1 MGDQVS
7 FLRSESD
14 GLKIQLQEA
23 ESRNESSLS
32 KSDRMKEKIKIYQK
46 NLSEAHGEEMAC
58 LNQTIR
64 DLTEKL
70 QKKEKELRKVKISE
84 NQKSVV
90 TEKPASQVAPSPGTD
105 KKNLAEINKK
115 LEKLEKEQKN
125 LQSELDRTLNTDVN
139 VVEKRKR
146 TDEAAEDDN
155 KENIDPNGKKN
166 SSKKLRVVLGE
177 KTNVQV
183 PVKNTRSTRA
193 KRGINK
199 TMM

>member
-14 GLKIQLQEA
+14 SLKIQLQEA
-23 ESRNESSLS
+23 ESRNERSLS

-46 NLSEAHGEEMAC
+46 NLSEAHGEEMEC

-70 QKKEKELRKVKISE
+70 QKKEKELRKVKICE
-84 NQKSVV
+84 NPKITATTV
-90 TEKPASQVAPSPGTD
+90 EKPPLVPSPGTD

-125 LQSELDRTLNTDVN
+125 LQTELDRTLNTEN
-139 VVEKRKR
+139 VEKRKR
-146 TDEAAEDDN
+146 IDEADEN
-155 KENIDPNGKKN
+155 KENIDPNGKKSN
-166 SSKKLRVVLGE
+166 SNKKLRVVLGE

-193 KRGINK
+193 KRGHNK
-199 TMM
+199 T